1 MLPQS
6 AIKII
11 RAKADDAA
19 KLSNIAFAA
28 KGHWR
33 YPERWLEIWRD
44 TLTVQPEFIVA
55 HETYAA
61 VADGSTVGFY
71 ALRCEGERPRLEHLW
86 VLPDAMNQG
95 VGRAL
100 FVHAVERAKAFGYR
114 AMEIESD
121 PNAEG
126 FYQKLGARRIGLRIA
141 ELEGQRRELPVL
153 VCELER
159 VN

>member
-55 HETYAA
+55 NETYAA
-61 VADGSTVGFY
+61 VADGRAVGFY
-71 ALRCEGERPRLEHLW
+71 ALRFEGERPRLEHLW

-100 FVHAVERAKAFGYR
+100 FAHAVERAKALGYR

-153 VCELER
+153 VCEFEP
-159 VN
+159 VI